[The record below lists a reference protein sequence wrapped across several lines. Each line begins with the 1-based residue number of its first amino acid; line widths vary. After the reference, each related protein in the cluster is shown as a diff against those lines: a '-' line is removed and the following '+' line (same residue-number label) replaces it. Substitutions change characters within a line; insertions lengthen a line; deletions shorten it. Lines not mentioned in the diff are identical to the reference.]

1 MLIATKYHNIANT
14 KYNRS
19 IVHISMYNNNN
30 NNNNAQTAAPAFS
43 IAAHNSNAHR

>member
-1 MLIATKYHNIANT
+1 MLIATKYHNTANT

-30 NNNNAQTAAPAFS
+30 NAQTAAPAFS
-43 IAAHNSNAHR
+43 IAAQNSNAHT